1 MNVKTRPTLTGMLAV
16 AAAGIFAAGTVADR
30 ANSLYGEP
38 DAGETV
44 TPANYL
50 YAAIEI
56 NCRESAIAAACPEE
70 LSSD

>member
-30 ANSLYGEP
+30 ANSLYGEA
-38 DAGETV
+38 DAGETA
-44 TPANYL
+44 TPAAYR
-50 YAAIEI
+50 YAAIDI
-56 NCRESAIAAACPEE
+56 DCRERVVTGCPEK